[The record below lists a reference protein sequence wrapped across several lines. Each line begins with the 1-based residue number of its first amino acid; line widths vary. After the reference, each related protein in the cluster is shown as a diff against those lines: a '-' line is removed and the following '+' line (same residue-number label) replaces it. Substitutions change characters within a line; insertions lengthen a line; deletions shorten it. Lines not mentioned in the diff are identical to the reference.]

1 MILGGKIS
9 ILTHDHIGSVQF
21 AWLDNGGGGDGS
33 SQIGSMVEVTFI
45 PKKWM
50 PFWMM
55 NDVRLNANQS
65 VEVLR
70 DHARE
75 MWVHLVDGGWRQEEK
90 N

>member
-1 MILGGKIS
+1 MVLGGKIS
-9 ILTHDHIGSVQF
+9 ILTHDHIGSMQF
-21 AWLDNGGGGDGS
+21 AWLEDGGG

-45 PKKWM
+45 PRKWM

-75 MWVHLVDGGWRQEEK
+75 MWVHLVNSGWRQEEK